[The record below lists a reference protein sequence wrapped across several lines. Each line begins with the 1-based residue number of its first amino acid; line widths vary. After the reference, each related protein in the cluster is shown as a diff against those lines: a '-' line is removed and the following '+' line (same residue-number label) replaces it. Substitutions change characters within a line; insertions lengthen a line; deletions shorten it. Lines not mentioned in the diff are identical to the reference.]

1 MPRTNDL
8 QEIISNMKVSK
19 VEVPDIDS
27 AANTVTYGIGNLTS
41 PVKESASFLTYNSL
55 IKYGLIIFI
64 LALLGFNLFTYL
76 GKITDTT
83 AKIIKPLTEFIGA
96 TTGNIVKQAAIVSG
110 EGTKGL
116 VDVASETV
124 VSGVDVLQQNVNSNP
139 ANTGLVRNNIDNKM
153 ENDEIYYKN
162 TNNFI
167 PIPDEAGSNMQMSKN
182 KAGHCYIGEDRG
194 FRSCIEVSENDTC
207 MSGQIF
213 PTRAICINPSLRK

>member
-1 MPRTNDL
+1 MSKTDDL
-8 QEIISNMKVSK
+8 QKIISNIRVSN
-19 VEVPDIDS
+19 VEAPDIGS
-27 AANTVTYGIGNLTS
+27 VSNTVTRQIGNITS
-41 PVKESASFLTYNSL
+41 QAKESISFFSYNSL
-55 IKYGLIIFI
+55 IKYGLILFI

-76 GKITDTT
+76 GKITDTAT
-83 AKIIKPLTEFIGA
+83 EIIKPLTEFIGA
-96 TTGNIVKQAAIVSG
+96 TSGNIVKQAALVSG
-110 EGTKGL
+110 EGTKGI
-116 VDVASETV
+116 VDVASGTI
-124 VSGVDVLQQNVNSNP
+124 VSGVDVLQQNVNNNP

-167 PIPDEAGSNMQMSKN
+167 PIPDDAGSSTQMSQN